1 MRHTPDIECD
11 GPMANTSSPRIDL
24 TRGTGPQGHRAR
36 MRTRVE
42 TNGAE
47 TLADY
52 EILEMLLFL
61 GIPRKDTKPLA
72 KGLISHFGSLID
84 VFRAPTQDL
93 RSAGL
98 NDDTIRALRLPAVAA
113 ERLASAEH
121 RERPVLGDW
130 PQLMKYL
137 ETALAGAI
145 RGQFRL
151 FYLDNRNRLLSDEAA
166 PELEDINFLNR
177 AIAIR
182 ALALHATAV
191 IGLHVQPALKPVAL
205 STAARTLETALRP
218 LSIVLHDILLDTPN
232 TSVRSFRQ
240 EGLL

>member
-1 MRHTPDIECD
+1 
-11 GPMANTSSPRIDL
+11 MANTSSSRIDL

-72 KGLISHFGSLID
+72 KGLISHFGSLIN
-84 VFRAPTQDL
+84 VFRAPTRDL
-93 RSAGL
+93 RNAGL
-98 NDDTIRALRLPAVAA
+98 NDDTIRALRLPSVAA
-113 ERLASAEH
+113 ERLASAES
-121 RERPVLGDW
+121 RERPVLGNW
-130 PQLMKYL
+130 PQLTSYL
-137 ETALAGAI
+137 ETTLQGAVP
-145 RGQFRL
+145 GQLRIL
-151 FYLDNRNRLLSDEAA
+151 YLDNRNRLLADEAA
-166 PELEDINFLNR
+166 PKEEDITFLNR

-182 ALALHATAV
+182 ALALHATAI
-191 IGLHVQPALKPVAL
+191 IGLHVQPTLKSPAL
-205 STAARTLETALRP
+205 STAARTLETALKQ
-218 LSIVLHDILLDTPN
+218 LSIVLHDILLSNEDKKL
-232 TSVRSFRQ
+232 SSLRQ